1 MTPTSVKRDDRTAG
15 LRGVELR
22 FADEDRGVAEEDAEA
37 LRALGLKVT
46 MAPLDAPLELDSPAP
61 QLLVYLSRHN
71 GGSGATR
78 ELLALIRSRWT
89 PDADDPAEPV
99 FIDVDGSA
107 PSVEL
112 TAPPLARG
120 ALSPE
125 GYRRALRATVL
136 ETLDQT
142 GWAVDSSTADQT
154 RFVPASLIVS
164 WSDQNFVI
172 PPDFRGLVTIGRSAS
187 CQIHLDSTFASRLHG
202 CFRYDHEH
210 YHYRD
215 MSTNGTVLYDGHEE
229 LLLHDEERLLPE
241 HGELK
246 IGDVSVVFSIH
257 GP

>member
-22 FADEDRGVAEEDAEA
+22 FADEDRGIAEEDAET

-46 MAPLDAPLELDSPAP
+46 MAPLDAPLLDSPTP

-71 GGSGATR
+71 GGSGAAR
-78 ELLALIRSRWT
+78 ELLALVRSRGT
-89 PDADDPAEPV
+89 RPDAAGPVEPV
-99 FIDVDGSA
+99 FIDVDGSD
-107 PSVEL
+107 PPVEL
-112 TAPPLARG
+112 TAPPLARH
-120 ALSPE
+120 ALTVE

-142 GWAVDSSTADQT
+142 GWAADTSTADQT

-164 WSDQNFVI
+164 WADQSFVI

-246 IGDVSVVFSIH
+246 IGDVGVVFSIH
-257 GP
+257 AP